1 MTSPFSIESIADHH
15 IEGLQA
21 AIETVARERRYL
33 AAARGFS
40 VDEIRTFS
48 ASLVRDGGI
57 QFVALSAERVVGW
70 CDVRRHRFEG
80 FRHGGV
86 LGIGLLQEWRE
97 RGVGT
102 ALLARTLEAASAAGM
117 TRVELDVFLSNTR
130 AVRLFERAGFVR
142 EGVKHRAR
150 ILDGRVDDLLCMAR
164 LT

>member
-21 AIETVARERRYL
+21 AIEMVARERRFL

-40 VDEIRTFS
+40 VDAIRTFS

-57 QFVALSAERVVGW
+57 QFVALSAGRVVGW
-70 CDVRRHRFEG
+70 CDVRRHQFEG

-102 ALLARTLEAASAAGM
+102 TLLARTLESAAAAGL
-117 TRVELDVFLSNTR
+117 TRVELGRLLVEHTSDSPVR
-130 AVRLFERAGFVR
+130 ACRLRA
-142 EGVKHRAR
+142 
-150 ILDGRVDDLLCMAR
+150 
-164 LT
+164 